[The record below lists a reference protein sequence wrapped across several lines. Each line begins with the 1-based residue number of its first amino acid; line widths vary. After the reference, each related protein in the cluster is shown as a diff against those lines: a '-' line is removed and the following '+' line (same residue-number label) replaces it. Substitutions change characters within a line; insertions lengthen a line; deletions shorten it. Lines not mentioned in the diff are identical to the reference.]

1 MLWCRYLKSRPA
13 IVASN
18 FWASKYFGADS
29 FSKFGILG
37 FVLQKYRSASSY
49 LMFFQDF
56 LSLLV
61 PRLDLLSLLD
71 LCLGSVLLLSMWLF
85 AYDCIIAAFYL
96 SSTWF
101 VTPQTVQDHKTCPST
116 NSRATICQCQWDA
129 TIHGYLGSLF
139 AEQLFPSKRS
149 GTSNEN
155 EQITESSGWSCDQ
168 IKSSAGGN
176 TLTKTWINPAV
187 RDSSVLTN
195 LGRLVAKTPLEAIDS
210 RLIQM
215 QHHLI
220 GSFVQEG
227 FPTTVFCIRL
237 IVWSEETGSVIGP
250 NCCH

>member
-139 AEQLFPSKRS
+139 AEQLFPSKKIWNIKWKWTNNWKF
-149 GTSNEN
+149 GVIMWSNQKFCRGEYFDKN
-155 EQITESSGWSCDQ
+155 MDKPSC
-168 IKSSAGGN
+168 K
-176 TLTKTWINPAV
+176 
-187 RDSSVLTN
+187 R
-195 LGRLVAKTPLEAIDS
+195 
-210 RLIQM
+210 
-215 QHHLI
+215 
-220 GSFVQEG
+220 
-227 FPTTVFCIRL
+227 
-237 IVWSEETGSVIGP
+237 
-250 NCCH
+250 